1 MAFKLRSHSPL
12 NQIGSG
18 DKEKNMQASL
28 ESSNKTVAN
37 AKKNKKQIGIGEKL
51 SQDWDRQS
59 STEKATMQL
68 LDPTGISSYPDVKSE
83 WSNGKITAGDF
94 TAALGAIPVI
104 GKAGK
109 LFKGAEVVSKV
120 LSATNKAAE
129 GASDFNK
136 GRKLVGAINKTIS
149 KNQKLGKITEP
160 AKVSKEFLDSKIQK
174 LFGKIEE
181 HKDVF
186 NRLKNR

>member
-28 ESSNKTVAN
+28 ESSNKAVAN
-37 AKKNKKQIGIGEKL
+37 AKENKKQIGIGEKL

-59 STEKATMQL
+59 STEKAAIQL
-68 LDPTGISSYPDVKSE
+68 LDPTGVSSYPDIKRE
-83 WSNGKITAGDF
+83 WSNGKTTTGDF
-94 TAALGAIPVI
+94 TAALGAIPVV
-104 GKAGK
+104 GKVGK
-109 LFKGAEVVSKV
+109 LLKGAEVVSKA
-120 LSATNKAAE
+120 LSVTNKATE
-129 GASDFNK
+129 VASDFDK

-149 KNQKLGKITEP
+149 KNQKLGKIVEP
-160 AKVSKEFLDSKIQK
+160 AKASKEFTDSKMQK

>member
-1 MAFKLRSHSPL
+1 MVFKLRSQSPL
-12 NQIGSG
+12 NQVDPG

-28 ESSNKTVAN
+28 ASSNKTVAN
-37 AKKNKKQIGIGEKL
+37 AKENKKQIGIGEKL

-59 STEKATMQL
+59 STEKAATQFF
-68 LDPTGISSYPDVKSE
+68 DPTGISSYPDVKRE
-83 WSNGKITAGDF
+83 WSDRKITAGDF

-109 LFKGAEVVSKV
+109 LFKGAEIVSKG
-120 LSATNKAAE
+120 LSATNKVAE
-129 GASDFNK
+129 GTSDFDK

-149 KNQKLGKITEP
+149 KNQKLGKIVEP
-160 AKVSKEFLDSKIQK
+160 AKVSKEFADSKMQK